1 MSLDDDLTKFRENFY
16 SVHCLVER
24 GYIVYRTKKGYA
36 SQLAEE
42 ANKIIEKMGLNL
54 SAIPTTLSSK
64 DSFVV
69 QSSETPD
76 I

>member
-1 MSLDDDLTKFRENFY
+1 MSLDDELTRFRESFY
-16 SVHCLVER
+16 SVHCLVEN
-24 GYIVYRTKKGYA
+24 GYIVYKTKRGYA
-36 SQLAEE
+36 NQLAEE

-54 SAIPTTLSSK
+54 SAIPTTLNSK
-64 DSFVV
+64 NSFVV